1 LKLTSPAQSTKQ
13 MKSLT
18 TTKKINVTLEHDQ
31 ESEVDLKVFS
41 PNHVNNKEDSED
53 SDQEEAVVKK
63 KIKRNTNDLVSSKKL
78 KKTRSK

>member
-1 LKLTSPAQSTKQ
+1 